1 MLLIAAAADA
11 AASAALSLLGDKASR
26 IWRTIKFIYFQ
37 MNLRL
42 LVNMLV
48 KHMVLQ
54 MQAV

>member
-54 MQAV
+54 MR